1 MKYLF
6 LVFLS
11 LSSTT
16 LYAKFD
22 AKLDLTC
29 SQLFEELRAKD
40 KALKKLQSFHK
51 ANPGKK
57 APKEMEKDYENR
69 NDFILS
75 LAKNYDE
82 GFKQIAVI
90 KPDLE
95 NKGMYEHMRNKC
107 RDGHHKDF
115 KLSELLIE
123 SAAAK
128 QISERDRAVFFF
140 NSCKEKLDK
149 CEARISSN
157 VGRDVIKDIKDI
169 EDVNKAIKKGQSGSG
184 NGQKE

>member
-1 MKYLF
+1 MKYLI

-11 LSSTT
+11 LSSTS

-29 SQLFEELRAKD
+29 SQVFEELRAKE
-40 KALKKLQSFHK
+40 KALKKLQSFNS

-57 APKEMEKDYENR
+57 APKEIEKSLEDKSN
-69 NDFILS
+69 FILE

-95 NKGMYEHMRNKC
+95 NKGMAYHLRNKC
-107 RDGHHKDF
+107 KDRNYKDF

-123 SAAAK
+123 SATAK
-128 QISERDRAVFFF
+128 QISERDRAVFF
-140 NSCKEKLDK
+140 LDLCTK
-149 CEARISSN
+149 KRDECEAKISSN

-169 EDVNKAIKKGQSGSG
+169 EDVNKAIKNGQSGLG

>member
-6 LVFLS
+6 IVLIS

-22 AKLDLTC
+22 PKLDLTC
-29 SQLFEELRAKD
+29 SQVFEELKAQD
-40 KALKKLQSFHK
+40 KALKKVQSFNK

-57 APKEMEKDYENR
+57 APREMEKNFEDKS
-69 NDFILS
+69 DFILA

-90 KPDLE
+90 KPGLE
-95 NKGMYEHMRNKC
+95 NTGMGHHLSNKC
-107 RDGHHKDF
+107 KHSNYKDF

-123 SAAAK
+123 SAAVN
-128 QISERDRAVFFF
+128 QISQRDRAVFF
-140 NSCKEKLDK
+140 LDLCTK
-149 CEARISSN
+149 KREECEAKISSN

-169 EDVNKAIKKGQSGSG
+169 EDVNKAIKKGQSGLG

>member
-6 LVFLS
+6 LTLLS
-11 LSSTT
+11 LSSTI

-22 AKLDLTC
+22 PKLDLTC

-40 KALKKLQSFHK
+40 KALKKLQSFNT

-57 APKEMEKDYENR
+57 APKEMEKSFEDKS
-69 NDFILS
+69 DFILEV
-75 LAKNYDE
+75 ARNYDE

-95 NKGMYEHMRNKC
+95 NKGMYEHMKFKC
-107 RDGHHKDF
+107 SDGNHKDF

-128 QISERDRAVFFF
+128 QISERDRAVFALDL
-140 NSCKEKLDK
+140 CKKKRDD
-149 CEARISSN
+149 CEAKISSN
-157 VGRDVIKDIKDI
+157 LGRDVIKDIKDI
-169 EDVNKAIKKGQSGSG
+169 EDVNKAVKKRLG
-184 NGQKE
+184 NGLKE